1 MEIRTESP
9 FPEYAWPR
17 VWSWIE
23 TFRHRVADDFGPKT
37 LEEFVEQRM
46 AATHEKTWAVY
57 RDGELGGIVSFQALT
72 PWLGTAHCL
81 FKKNLWGFE
90 TTIPALRAVAE
101 EIFATGIWKLTVM
114 PFRDNLQIKGVL
126 KRLGAECEGTLRE
139 HTVREG
145 KPVDV
150 LLYGLTRKRFED
162 AIRSSSTDNCVSD
175 RGRSLGGG
183 IPAEREAENQHELVD
198 TNTIPGDAATP
209 EPVARV

>member
-1 MEIRTESP
+1 
-9 FPEYAWPR
+9 
-17 VWSWIE
+17 
-23 TFRHRVADDFGPKT
+23 
-37 LEEFVEQRM
+37 M
-46 AATHEKTWAVY
+46 AAANEKTWAVY

-90 TTIPALRAVAE
+90 TTIPALRTVAE

-150 LLYGLTRKRFED
+150 LLYGLTRRKFED
-162 AIRSSSTDNCVSD
+162 AIRSSSADNRGSD
-175 RGRSLGGG
+175 RGRSVDCGLGAIGG
-183 IPAEREAENQHELVD
+183 LEDQHEQQPADL
-198 TNTIPGDAATP
+198 IPGDAAAP
-209 EPVARV
+209 EQTARV